1 MEKLVQCLHWKEYQG
16 LNGWVMFCSAGAFA
30 KQLSKEEA
38 KQCGCTI
45 AQRATCKKLWRATWA
60 TGWFPISLKEKKLLR
75 KSKKLLLNCNL
86 I

>member
-45 AQRATCKKLWRATWA
+45 AQRATCKKIMESNLGYGLVPDILEGKKAATQEQKA
-60 TGWFPISLKEKKLLR
+60 ASEL
-75 KSKKLLLNCNL
+75 
-86 I
+86 